1 MPPGTVAVVTSG
13 GEKESEALGDKI
25 VRRHERCERQ
35 EVELAGH
42 SADLQQYICRVLSH
56 PSLDWFYVIWH
67 GSLEKLRRDGNSA
80 PVSLWRLVSELKSYV
95 LPEDQR
101 RKVVL
106 VQLGALSTT
115 DHQIGLL
122 TLFIKLP
129 EGDCSE
135 EQMADLVFRQM
146 KNRDWERRKE
156 RERSQ
161 EVPNDLPATK
171 DRNVLSRLLHI
182 GGDQKSQSQSAP
194 TRRKRDPRVQQLA
207 TNGVSK
213 SASGSTREIADPPP
227 VEGDGVSKAPAKAED
242 GKEVVLLGKIY
253 GELKEQTEASKL
265 RNKLMKEQQ
274 ELQRQ
279 KLEEQRRTTRAVGGF
294 AEGTQEMLDLQHQ
307 QSEYLVC
314 VSHTTCMYSSV
325 HNLAK

>member
-1 MPPGTVAVVTSG
+1 MVTSG
-13 GEKESEALGDKI
+13 GVKESEALGDNI

-35 EVELAGH
+35 EVQLAGH
-42 SADLQQYICRVLSH
+42 SADLQEYICRVLSH
-56 PSLDWFYVIWH
+56 PSLDWFYVIWR
-67 GSLEKLRRDGNSA
+67 GSLEKLRRDDNSA
-80 PVSLWRLVSELKSYV
+80 PVSLWRLVSELKSFV

-115 DHQIGLL
+115 DHRNGLL
-122 TLFIKLP
+122 TLYIKLP

-146 KNRDWERRKE
+146 ENRDWERRKE
-156 RERSQ
+156 RERSL

-171 DRNVLSRLLHI
+171 DRGLLSRFLHI

-194 TRRKRDPRVQQLA
+194 TRRKTKVQQLA

-227 VEGDGVSKAPAKAED
+227 VEGDGVPKAPAKAED

-253 GELKEQTEASKL
+253 GELKEQTEASKV
-265 RNKLMKEQQ
+265 RNELMKEQT

-279 KLEEQRRTTRAVGGF
+279 NLEEQKKTTGAVGGL
-294 AEGTQEMLDLQHQ
+294 AEDTHEMRDLQHQ

-314 VSHTTCMYSSV
+314 VNHTMCMYSSV
-325 HNLAK
+325 HNFAK

>member
-1 MPPGTVAVVTSG
+1 MPSGTVAVVTSG
-13 GEKESEALGDKI
+13 GGKESEALGDNI

-35 EVELAGH
+35 EVQLAGH
-42 SADLQQYICRVLSH
+42 SADLQEYICRVLSH

-67 GSLEKLRRDGNSA
+67 GSLEKLRRDDNSA
-80 PVSLWRLVSELKSYV
+80 PVSLWRLVSELKSFV

-115 DHQIGLL
+115 DHRNGLL
-122 TLFIKLP
+122 TLYIKLP

-135 EQMADLVFRQM
+135 AQMADLVFSQM
-146 KNRDWERRKE
+146 ENRDRQRRKE
-156 RERSQ
+156 REGSL

-171 DRNVLSRLLHI
+171 DRSLLRFLHI
-182 GGDQKSQSQSAP
+182 GGGQKSQSQSAP
-194 TRRKRDPRVQQLA
+194 TRRKGDPRVQQLA

-227 VEGDGVSKAPAKAED
+227 VEGDGVPKAPAKAED

-279 KLEEQRRTTRAVGGF
+279 TLEEQKRTTGAVGGF
-294 AEGTQEMLDLQHQ
+294 AEDTQEILDLQHQ
-307 QSEYLVC
+307 QSEDLVC
-314 VSHTTCMYSSV
+314 VSHTRCMYSSV